1 MNEENPSTDATFD
14 RLLDE
19 LHGIQSGQSYAAAL
33 EWTSRLRAGLDAL
46 ESLAVRDAVLN
57 AHLSKTEIASALGI
71 TRQTLYNRHKG
82 TVRRAE
88 GAMPPQIP
96 ASHRFD
102 RIPDTRRTD
111 HTRQGE
117 GMTDRVEIERRCG
130 MIMGAR
136 HGHMT
141 LTWLPDRGRH
151 GTRTWVL
158 ATHDGD
164 TVRRIRLNAN
174 ELGELAGI
182 LQAIANEGEQ
192 H

>member
-71 TRQTLYNRHKG
+71 TRQTLYNRHKELFG
-82 TVRRAE
+82 ELKEQCRRKT
-88 GAMPPQIP
+88 P

-158 ATHDGD
+158 STHDGD